1 MWEKHISVFHH
12 SSGLSVLYTF
22 VVFAHRCLRL
32 CPCWP
37 VACSLF
43 PQSWDELNKMKAVYR
58 SFCKSF
64 TERCTWDRA
73 IALALIQT
81 SSCFFFP
88 LHHTVSSLIEK
99 KKTQRKRTLCRTNS
113 FWSGFTENEVE
124 ERRGFKVGGSK
135 GKLRKKVTKQ
145 YRTVFMSAGFS
156 KQPLLFSSTTG
167 PKKKKHD
174 QTTDTKI
181 TNRDSDQTSVQ
192 LLLQPSLLWAFVIF
206 SNIHPSIHQSIHS
219 SIHLVTV

>member
-1 MWEKHISVFHH
+1 MWEKHVSVFHH

-43 PQSWDELNKMKAVYR
+43 PQSWVELNKMKAVYR
-58 SFCKSF
+58 SFCESF
-64 TERCTWDRA
+64 TEMHVKQSHSASFNSD
-73 IALALIQT
+73 IIL
-81 SSCFFFP
+81 FFFP
-88 LHHTVSSLIEK
+88 PTSYSFEPDRK

-124 ERRGFKVGGSK
+124 ERRGFKVGGLK

-167 PKKKKHD
+167 PKKKKK
-174 QTTDTKI
+174 TRTPK
-181 TNRDSDQTSVQ
+181 
-192 LLLQPSLLWAFVIF
+192 
-206 SNIHPSIHQSIHS
+206 
-219 SIHLVTV
+219 